1 MNNALTSFEWFVL
14 YIVVTSAVAHV
25 QWVKRVASKKKATV
39 RKPVVQQAEEPQA
52 KQAKSA
58 QTVENV
64 YKEPLVTPKETKV
77 RDRVVRV
84 NEKAAE
90 YYLMQKEIDR
100 GMADL
105 TSKYHKGSQAK

>member
-25 QWVKRVASKKKATV
+25 QWVKKAASKKKTTV
-39 RKPVVQQAEEPQA
+39 RKPVAQQVEEPQP
-52 KQAKSA
+52 KQAKCA

-64 YKEPLVTPKETKV
+64 YKERLITPKETKV
-77 RDRVVRV
+77 RDRVVKV
-84 NEKAAE
+84 NEKAAQ

-100 GMADL
+100 GMANL

>member
-1 MNNALTSFEWFVL
+1 MNNALTMFEWFVL

-25 QWVKRVASKKKATV
+25 QWVKKVAR
-39 RKPVVQQAEEPQA
+39 RKRTPPPLPMRAQA
-52 KQAKSA
+52 KEEVRQEANCA

-64 YKEPLVTPKETKV
+64 YKEHIITPSKTKV
-77 RDRVVRV
+77 KDRVVRV

-90 YYLMQKEIDR
+90 YYLMQRQIDR

-105 TSKYHKGSQAK
+105 TSKYHRAR